1 MYEELIGDAVDFH
14 GDLVRNIQT
23 IRVSQDL
30 FDDLSEDPADHAV
43 AMAAEALGRIP
54 SDAPL
59 ITRPF
64 DYGTV
69 ITYPFANFNGQETR
83 FSDGLQFGVWYG
95 SLELET
101 TVHETV
107 YHRHR
112 FIQDSFAGEDRVI
125 GNERRLFEVRCDA
138 ILMDLRGKELIE
150 KRLVDRGS
158 YAYTQPLGSYLR
170 KQGTSG
176 LLVQSARCA
185 GMNGAIFRPETLS
198 SIRDVC
204 YLTYLMNPMEDLV
217 RVQRTPGTT
226 WLEIRPSSLY

>member
-1 MYEELIGDAVDFH
+1 MYEELIRDAVDFH

-30 FDDLSEDPADHAV
+30 FDDLSEEPADRAV
-43 AMAAEALGRIP
+43 AIAAEALGRTP
-54 SDAPL
+54 SEAPL

-69 ITYPFANFNGQETR
+69 ITYPFANFNGQATR

-101 TVHETV
+101 TVYETV

-112 FIQDSFAGEDRVI
+112 FVQDSFAGENRVI
-125 GNERRLFEVRCDA
+125 RNERRVFDVRCDA
-138 ILMDLRGKELIE
+138 ILLDLRGNEE
-150 KRLVDRGS
+150 KRLVDRAS

-170 KQGTSG
+170 KQGTGG
-176 LLVQSARCA
+176 LLVRSARCA
-185 GMNGAIFRPETLS
+185 GVNAALFRPEMLANV
-198 SIRDVC
+198 RDVC
-204 YLTYLMNPMEDLV
+204 HLTYSMNPRRDLV
-217 RVQRTPGTT
+217 QVERTPGVT